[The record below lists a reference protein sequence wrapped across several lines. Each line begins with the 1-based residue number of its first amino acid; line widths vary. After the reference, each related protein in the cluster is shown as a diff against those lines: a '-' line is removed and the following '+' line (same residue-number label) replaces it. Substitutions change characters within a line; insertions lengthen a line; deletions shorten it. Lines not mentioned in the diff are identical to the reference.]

1 MSTDRLAE
9 GSPEDQAVPLRSYRH
24 LSDTQ
29 VPPLAAGE
37 RVQSPAQPVAGG
49 AGVRGEIY
57 NSLFNPNLP
66 GNYQKQFD
74 RIIVW
79 LIVLNLAALTV
90 ELVPQIHEP
99 YKIWFDRFDVFSVI
113 VFTVEYLLRLYTA
126 PEDSQFRSA
135 NRPRLAF
142 VRNPFAIVD
151 LLAILPFYLQAILP
165 LDLRVLR
172 VLRLL
177 RLLKLFR
184 LLVPAWHEFR
194 ELNRGRSFRQHVH
207 ALIYPGRYGG
217 RLHVYFDTFI
227 AFWVVVS
234 VCCVILESV
243 HSVSYLLHLE
253 LIVLDV
259 VAVSIFTLEYALR
272 LYCCVEDPRYASAV
286 QGRLRHAKTPS
297 MVIDLL
303 AVLPF
308 FLEAILHHQFDLRF
322 LRIFRLLRLL
332 KLTRYTGATTT
343 LAKVIAREWP
353 VMAAA
358 AFIMLLL
365 VILTASLGYLFEHEA
380 QPDKFE
386 NIPQA
391 IYWAVITLASVGY
404 GDISPVTPAGRAV
417 TIVLALIGI
426 GIFAIPAALLSSAFS
441 DQLHKERDA
450 LKQEL
455 FRMLADGKISEE
467 EAEVINRE
475 AKRLHLSA
483 EDVEV
488 LIENARRERQI
499 ADDVS
504 KLPLHTIAARAEHAV
519 EHYKTL
525 YSEIRQLGLLTNLSH
540 FETAA
545 RAPDRLTS
553 SEWQVWL
560 QINRLADPPA
570 DQAATSRT
578 DASP

>member
-66 GNYQKQFD
+66 GNYQRQFD

-207 ALIYPGRYGG
+207 ALIYPGRYRGE
-217 RLHVYFDTFI
+217 
-227 AFWVVVS
+227 AA
-234 VCCVILESV
+234 CV
-243 HSVSYLLHLE
+243 
-253 LIVLDV
+253 
-259 VAVSIFTLEYALR
+259 LR
-272 LYCCVEDPRYASAV
+272 HLYCLLGCGVCL
-286 QGRLRHAKTPS
+286 LRHSGVGAFS
-297 MVIDLL
+297 
-303 AVLPF
+303 VLPAPPRVDCSGCRGGF
-308 FLEAILHHQFDLRF
+308 
-322 LRIFRLLRLL
+322 
-332 KLTRYTGATTT
+332 
-343 LAKVIAREWP
+343 
-353 VMAAA
+353 
-358 AFIMLLL
+358 
-365 VILTASLGYLFEHEA
+365 
-380 QPDKFE
+380 
-386 NIPQA
+386 
-391 IYWAVITLASVGY
+391 
-404 GDISPVTPAGRAV
+404 
-417 TIVLALIGI
+417 
-426 GIFAIPAALLSSAFS
+426 
-441 DQLHKERDA
+441 
-450 LKQEL
+450 
-455 FRMLADGKISEE
+455 
-467 EAEVINRE
+467 
-475 AKRLHLSA
+475 
-483 EDVEV
+483 
-488 LIENARRERQI
+488 
-499 ADDVS
+499 
-504 KLPLHTIAARAEHAV
+504 
-519 EHYKTL
+519 
-525 YSEIRQLGLLTNLSH
+525 H
-540 FETAA
+540 FY
-545 RAPDRLTS
+545 P
-553 SEWQVWL
+553 
-560 QINRLADPPA
+560 
-570 DQAATSRT
+570 
-578 DASP
+578 